1 MKVNLVSSD
10 PLALCRL
17 LELSTFPVVIGR
29 GEVATVR
36 IDDRWLS
43 RAHCELRCENDVL
56 VVRDLGSKHGTF
68 VNGQRISEA
77 RLESGDVLAIALCH
91 FVATMEANVPD
102 SAVAVLA

>member
-1 MKVNLVSSD
+1 MKVTLVSSD
-10 PLALCRL
+10 PLTLCRR

-29 GEVATVR
+29 GENARVR

-43 RAHCELRCENDVL
+43 RAHCELRCEDDSL

-77 RLESGDVLAIALCH
+77 TLEAGDVLAIGLCK
-91 FVATMEANVPD
+91 FVATMEAGVPD
-102 SAVAVLA
+102 SAVAALV